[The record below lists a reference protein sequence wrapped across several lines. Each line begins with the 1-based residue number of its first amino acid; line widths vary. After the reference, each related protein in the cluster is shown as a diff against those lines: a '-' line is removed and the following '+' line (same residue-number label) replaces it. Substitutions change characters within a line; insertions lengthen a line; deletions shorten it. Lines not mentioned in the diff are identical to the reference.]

1 MHELPRLYFRPR
13 ENGAAVFRVETAT
26 RDGRLELRQ
35 IAVVN
40 ARSGE
45 VKPQGGPLEP
55 EDAAAVEAWLVERRA
70 DLAARGLGDARDCVE
85 RIGRVAHWAQSQASP
100 AELEAMTDALM
111 LAMHDLRGVLLRRKA
126 ERIEAARGAATGA
139 DGPDDDA

>member
-1 MHELPRLYFRPR
+1 MDELPRLYFRTR

-26 RDGRLELRQ
+26 RDGRLGLRQ

-45 VKPQGGPLEP
+45 VKPQGGPLAP
-55 EDAAAVEAWLVERRA
+55 EDAAAIGAWLAERRA
-70 DLAARGLGDARDCVE
+70 ELAARGLEDARDCVE
-85 RIGRVAHWAQSQASP
+85 RIGRVAHWAQSKASP
-100 AELEAMTDALM
+100 AELDEITDALM

-126 ERIEAARGAATGA
+126 ERIEAARAAGHRA
-139 DGPDDDA
+139 DEPDDEA